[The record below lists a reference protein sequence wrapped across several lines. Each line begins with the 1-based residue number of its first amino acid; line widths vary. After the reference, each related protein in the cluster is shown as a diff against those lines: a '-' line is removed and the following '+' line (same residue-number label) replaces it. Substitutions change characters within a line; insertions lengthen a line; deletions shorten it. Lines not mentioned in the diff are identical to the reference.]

1 MLPKTF
7 FLDIPQDLLDALDK
21 CKNDAEAKEVGIEWT
36 INQSKELIKAGVPVL
51 HFYTMGSADPV
62 KKVATKIF

>member
-1 MLPKTF
+1 MPIK
-7 FLDIPQDLLDALDK
+7 I
-21 CKNDAEAKEVGIEWT
+21 GIGT
-36 INQSKELIKAGVPVL
+36 TKSKELIKAGVPVL